1 MTGAR
6 PARATADTVAAEA
19 APVDRRRRRA
29 LGLAAAAAALAVLVV
44 LSLVFGS
51 KPLPLGDVIE
61 ALGTDNGDAH
71 VIVVQQR
78 LPRTVLAVVV
88 GLALAVAG
96 ALMQGLTRNPLADP
110 GLLGV
115 SAGAALG
122 VVLAVRA
129 VPAASDLLQVWAA
142 FLGAVAT
149 ACAVFLIG
157 SMGGRGRSPVTLV
170 LGGVAIGAVLQGIAS
185 TVVLL
190 NQSAFLTMRSWQAGS
205 VADLGWPAVATI
217 APFVA
222 GGLVLAA
229 YAARGLNA
237 TALGED
243 LATALG
249 GSRWLTRIA
258 VVGAVTLLCGS
269 ATAAVG
275 VVWFLGMM
283 VPHIA
288 RWITGP
294 DQRWILAYS
303 CLLGPSL
310 MVAADVL
317 GRVVVIPDEIP
328 AGVVTAVIG
337 APVLIFMVRRKKA
350 SGL

>member
-1 MTGAR
+1 MT
-6 PARATADTVAAEA
+6 ATETEAVAA
-19 APVDRRRRRA
+19 PSRRRRRV

-51 KPLPLGDVIE
+51 KPLPLADVVT
-61 ALGTDNGDAH
+61 ALGRDNGDPH
-71 VIVVQQR
+71 VIVVGQR

-129 VPAASDLLQVWAA
+129 VPGADGLLQTWAA
-142 FLGAVAT
+142 FLGAVVT
-149 ACAVFLIG
+149 ACAVFAIG
-157 SMGGRGRSPVTLV
+157 SLGGRGRSPVTLV
-170 LGGVAIGAVLQGIAS
+170 LGGVALGAVLQGIAS

-190 NQSAFLTMRSWQAGS
+190 NADAFLTMRSWQAGS
-205 VADLGWPAVATI
+205 VADLGWPAVGTV
-217 APFVA
+217 APFA
-222 GGLVLAA
+222 AAGLVLAA
-229 YAARGLNA
+229 VAARGLNA

-249 GSRWLTRIA
+249 GSQWLTRVA

-283 VPHIA
+283 VPHLA
-288 RWITGP
+288 RWIAGP

-303 CLLGPSL
+303 LLLGPCL

-317 GRVVVIPDEIP
+317 GRVVVAPDEIP

-337 APVLIFMVRRKKA
+337 APVLIGMVRRKKA

>member
-1 MTGAR
+1 MSAPTL
-6 PARATADTVAAEA
+6 TAEAGA
-19 APVDRRRRRA
+19 APVDRRRRRL
-29 LGLAAAAAALAVLVV
+29 LGLAAAAAALAVLVL
-44 LSLVFGS
+44 LSLALGS
-51 KPLPLGDVIE
+51 KPLPLADVAE
-61 ALGTDNGDAH
+61 ALWRDNGDPH
-71 VIVVQQR
+71 VIVVGQR
-78 LPRTVLAVVV
+78 LPRTALALAV

-122 VVLAVRA
+122 MVLVVRA
-129 VPAASDLLQVWAA
+129 APAASDLLQVWAA
-142 FLGAVAT
+142 FAGAVVT

-157 SMGGRGRSPVTLV
+157 SLGGRGRSPVTLV
-170 LGGVAIGAVLQGIAS
+170 LAGVALGAVLQGIAS

-190 NQSAFLTMRSWQAGS
+190 NADAFLTMRSWQAGS
-205 VADLGWPAVATI
+205 VADLGWGALAVI
-217 APFVA
+217 APF
-222 GGLVLAA
+222 LAA
-229 YAARGLNA
+229 GLLLAAVAARGLNA
-237 TALGED
+237 VALGED
-243 LATALG
+243 LANALG
-249 GSRWLTRIA
+249 ANQWLTRIA
-258 VVGAVTLLCGS
+258 VVAAVTLLCGS

-275 VVWFLGMM
+275 VIWFLGMM
-283 VPHIA
+283 VPHVA

-303 CLLGPSL
+303 CLLGPAL

-337 APVLIFMVRRKKA
+337 APVLIWMVRRSKA

>member
-1 MTGAR
+1 MTT
-6 PARATADTVAAEA
+6 PNTAA
-19 APVDRRRRRA
+19 APAADDIAPPDRRRRRL
-29 LGLAAAAAALAVLVV
+29 LGLGAAAAALALLVL
-44 LSLVFGS
+44 LSLAFGS
-51 KPLPLGDVIE
+51 NPLPIGDVAE
-61 ALGTDNGDAH
+61 ALARDNGDAH
-71 VIVVQQR
+71 TIVVEQR
-78 LPRTVLAVVV
+78 LPRTALAVAV
-88 GLALAVAG
+88 GIALAVAG

-122 VVLAVRA
+122 MVAVVRLA
-129 VPAASDLLQVWAA
+129 PAAGDLVQVWAA
-142 FLGAVAT
+142 FLGAVVT

-157 SMGGRGRSPVTLV
+157 NAGGRGRSPVTLV
-170 LGGVAIGAVLQGIAS
+170 LAGVALGAVLQGIAS

-190 NQSAFLTMRSWQAGS
+190 NADAFVTMRSWQAGS
-205 VADLGWPAVATI
+205 VEGLGWSTLATI
-217 APFVA
+217 APFIGA
-222 GGLVLAA
+222 GLVLAA
-229 YAARGLNA
+229 VAARGLNA
-237 TALGED
+237 VALGED

-249 GSRWLTRIA
+249 GNQWLTRIA

-283 VPHIA
+283 VPHAA

-303 CLLGPSL
+303 CLLGPIL

-328 AGVVTAVIG
+328 AGIVTAVIG
-337 APVLIFMVRRKKA
+337 APVLIAMVRRRKA

>member
-1 MTGAR
+1 MT
-6 PARATADTVAAEA
+6 DVLEA
-19 APVDRRRRRA
+19 PQTDRRRRRV

-44 LSLVFGS
+44 LSLVLGS
-51 KPLPLGDVIE
+51 KPLPLGEVVE
-61 ALGTDNGDAH
+61 ALGRDNGEAH
-71 VIVVQQR
+71 VIVVGQR
-78 LPRTVLAVVV
+78 IPRTVLAIVV
-88 GLALAVAG
+88 GVALAVAG

-122 VVLAVRA
+122 VVLVVRA
-129 VPAASDLLQVWAA
+129 VPGADDLLQTWAA
-142 FLGAVAT
+142 FLGAVVT
-149 ACAVFLIG
+149 AVAVFVIG

-170 LGGVAIGAVLQGIAS
+170 LGGVALGAVLQGIAS

-190 NQSAFLTMRSWQAGS
+190 NADAFLTMRSWQAGS
-205 VADLGWPAVATI
+205 VADLGWPAVATV

-222 GGLVLAA
+222 VGLVLAA
-229 YAARGLNA
+229 VAARGLNA

-249 GSRWLTRIA
+249 GNQWLTRIA

-283 VPHIA
+283 VPHVA

-303 CLLGPSL
+303 VLLGPCL

-317 GRVVVIPDEIP
+317 GRVVVAPDEIP

-337 APVLIFMVRRKKA
+337 APVLIGMVRRKKA

>member
-1 MTGAR
+1 MTTET
-6 PARATADTVAAEA
+6 ARAAVEA
-19 APVDRRRRRA
+19 GVPERRRRRL
-29 LGLAAAAAALAVLVV
+29 LGLVAAAAALVVLVL
-44 LSLVFGS
+44 LSLALGS
-51 KPLPLGDVIE
+51 KPLPLGEVVT
-61 ALGTDNGDAH
+61 ALVRDNGEPH
-71 VIVVQQR
+71 TIVVDQR
-78 LPRTVLAVVV
+78 IPRTVLAVVV
-88 GLALAVAG
+88 GIALAVAG

-122 VVLAVRA
+122 MVTVVRFA
-129 VPAASDLLQVWAA
+129 PAASDLAQVWAA
-142 FLGAVAT
+142 FGGAVLT

-170 LGGVAIGAVLQGIAS
+170 LAGVALGAVLQGIAS
-185 TVVLL
+185 TVVIL
-190 NQSAFLTMRSWQAGS
+190 NAGVFLTMRSWQAGS
-205 VADLGWPAVATI
+205 VEGLGWSTVATI
-217 APFVA
+217 APFVGA
-222 GGLVLAA
+222 GLLLAA

-237 TALGED
+237 VALGED

-249 GSRWLTRIA
+249 GSRALTRVA
-258 VVGAVTLLCGS
+258 VIGAVTLLCGS
-269 ATAAVG
+269 ATAAIG

-283 VPHIA
+283 VPHAA

-310 MVAADVL
+310 LVAADVV

-337 APVLIFMVRRKKA
+337 APVLIAMVRRRKA